1 VDTDTDYY
9 TYQDDY
15 VYEPTTSQA
24 PVTKEETEVTTEE
37 VREYV
42 PTVQTSVK
50 TVTENVAT
58 EEPSTVKVE
67 VTEEEI
73 HETADKHSTTTLPS
87 VETTFSYDDNAVDV
101 DRIDLDIHNEIS
113 DQVVEESQRVETTWN
128 GVVKVE
134 DHTQA
139 NTRLSSYEKNVDTSI
154 YGADTEYNVS
164 GLVPQVNEHSKPTA
178 TGADHH
184 EADENKSGD
193 SWLTAVNQ
201 PKVREYQEIDR
212 SEPIARVEEV
222 PITES
227 RDYSEPDIIYDVTK
241 DGFDDDVDTFSVPVA
256 VAFNVPETETPVVIQ
271 TSTVS
276 QEVTTSDIIETETS
290 TAPVIETTTLRETVP
305 TTTVE
310 EVQSST
316 TTTTTEEQSTTT
328 FAEEATTTASPTT
341 EKPESTFNKF
351 YNLIHRNRNNRLE
364 QVYLGSRPTTTV
376 RTTTTT
382 APTTQIIDL
391 TKSAHKVPNSVWSHF
406 ERSREDRTTTR
417 APVIVVEEE
426 ENTTTMSYNNTN
438 TSHVVADLPKP
449 NDHESSVL
457 VEKQVVSTEEAVY
470 SGFVPRRKTNKEK
483 WRKSLLASKKKY
495 NKPNFGRVPLLPF
508 APSHQKSQYHPE
520 TTSQTVTTK
529 EDNTEDKNEIVDE
542 VAREPTLFAPT
553 MPPKEDNKE
562 DSNNRPLLDNIY
574 SSTSRRKVNTS
585 LFQKP
590 EISTESKTSKTP
602 RVFGVPRGSRT
613 DLFRSYGTSS
623 LSQADFERQILG
635 VSTATEISV
644 KSMICVKG
652 RCYNADESGRSRQ
665 N

>member
-1 VDTDTDYY
+1 MLEVYEVDPETGLRVTTRSPTTKSHDLHFSRTTTQLKSIEPVDSDTDYY

-37 VREYV
+37 IQEYV

-50 TVTENVAT
+50 TVTEIVKTT
-58 EEPSTVKVE
+58 EEPSTVA
-67 VTEEEI
+67 VTEEAEEI

-87 VETTFSYDDNAVDV
+87 VETTFSYDDTVVDV

-113 DQVVEESQRVETTWN
+113 DQLVEESQRVETTWN
-128 GVVKVE
+128 GVVKAE
-134 DHTQA
+134 DHTIA
-139 NTRLSSYEKNVDTSI
+139 NTRLSSYQKNVDTSI
-154 YGADTEYNVS
+154 YGADTEYNIS
-164 GLVPQVNEHSKPTA
+164 GLEPQVNEHSKPTG
-178 TGADHH
+178 TGSEHS
-184 EADENKSGD
+184 EAGDKQSGD
-193 SWLTAVNQ
+193 TWHTGPVTQ
-201 PKVREYQEIDR
+201 PKVREYLEIDR

-256 VAFNVPETETPVVIQ
+256 VAFNVPETEAPVVIQ

-276 QEVTTSDIIETETS
+276 QEVTTSDVIETETS

-316 TTTTTEEQSTTT
+316 TTTEEQSTTT
-328 FAEEATTTASPTT
+328 FAEEVTTTASPTT

-376 RTTTTT
+376 RTTTST

-406 ERSREDRTTTR
+406 ERSREDRTTTK
-417 APVIVVEEE
+417 APVIVVEE
-426 ENTTTMSYNNTN
+426 ENTTTMSYNTTSNT
-438 TSHVVADLPKP
+438 HVVADLPKP
-449 NDHESSVL
+449 SEHESEVL
-457 VEKQVVSTEEAVY
+457 VEKQVLSTEEASY

-495 NKPNFGRVPLLPF
+495 NKPKFPRVPLLPF
-508 APSHQKSQYHPE
+508 APSHQKNQ
-520 TTSQTVTTK
+520 VL
-529 EDNTEDKNEIVDE
+529 N
-542 VAREPTLFAPT
+542 
-553 MPPKEDNKE
+553 
-562 DSNNRPLLDNIY
+562 
-574 SSTSRRKVNTS
+574 
-585 LFQKP
+585 
-590 EISTESKTSKTP
+590 
-602 RVFGVPRGSRT
+602 
-613 DLFRSYGTSS
+613 
-623 LSQADFERQILG
+623 
-635 VSTATEISV
+635 
-644 KSMICVKG
+644 
-652 RCYNADESGRSRQ
+652 
-665 N
+665 

>member
-1 VDTDTDYY
+1 MIDHMSFCLDLLEVYEVDPETGLRVTTRSPTTKSHDLHFSRTTTQLKSIEPVDTDTDYY

-24 PVTKEETEVTTEE
+24 PVTKEEVEVTTEE
-37 VREYV
+37 VQEYV

-50 TVTENVAT
+50 TVVTENVVT
-58 EEPSTVKVE
+58 EEPSTVAVE

-87 VETTFSYDDNAVDV
+87 VIETTFSYDDNEVDV

-113 DQVVEESQRVETTWN
+113 DQLVEESQRIETTWN

-134 DHTQA
+134 DHTQS

-164 GLVPQVNEHSKPTA
+164 GLEPQVNEYSKPTA
-178 TGADHH
+178 TGAEAGDH
-184 EADENKSGD
+184 ENGD
-193 SWLTAVNQ
+193 SWQTSVTQ
-201 PKVREYQEIDR
+201 PKVREYLEIDR

-256 VAFNVPETETPVVIQ
+256 VAFNVPETEPPVVIQ

-276 QEVTTSDIIETETS
+276 QEVTTSDVIETETS
-290 TAPVIETTTLRETVP
+290 TVPVIETTTLRETVP
-305 TTTVE
+305 TTTAE
-310 EVQSST
+310 EAQSST
-316 TTTTTEEQSTTT
+316 TTTVEEQSTTA
-328 FAEEATTTASPTT
+328 FAEEATTTVSPTT

-364 QVYLGSRPTTTV
+364 QVYLGSRPTTTL
-376 RTTTTT
+376 RTTTPT

-406 ERSREDRTTTR
+406 ERSREDRTTTK
-417 APVIVVEEE
+417 APVVVVEEE
-426 ENTTTMSYNNTN
+426 ENTTTMSYNNTHSN
-438 TSHVVADLPKP
+438 THVVADLPKP
-449 NDHESSVL
+449 SDHESEVL
-457 VEKQVVSTEEAVY
+457 VEKQVVSTEETGY

-495 NKPNFGRVPLLPF
+495 NKPKFPRVPLLPF
-508 APSHQKSQYHPE
+508 APSHQKSQ
-520 TTSQTVTTK
+520 VL
-529 EDNTEDKNEIVDE
+529 N
-542 VAREPTLFAPT
+542 
-553 MPPKEDNKE
+553 
-562 DSNNRPLLDNIY
+562 
-574 SSTSRRKVNTS
+574 
-585 LFQKP
+585 
-590 EISTESKTSKTP
+590 
-602 RVFGVPRGSRT
+602 
-613 DLFRSYGTSS
+613 
-623 LSQADFERQILG
+623 
-635 VSTATEISV
+635 
-644 KSMICVKG
+644 
-652 RCYNADESGRSRQ
+652 
-665 N
+665 